1 MNEELMNKVVPV
13 RPIGIEKVAFRAD
26 ARYIDTGI
34 ADDKR
39 KKYSFNVLYA
49 NDLDPA
55 DNVHKFPLM
64 PENPTFVVID
74 SKLKLADVDL
84 KEIPLEK
91 QLEWLPDSMKTDIFG
106 AYFNVDLSKRPVVRL
121 YSNNVVQMI
130 DGKLVTVH
138 KIGDPM
144 HKIVEGKESK
154 ELASITQMPVWGFLK
169 KNLQDA
175 YFWLKGYDPATRL
188 DREIN
193 QGRMA
198 YLDTL
203 ISEVHDD
210 KGIDNTDEPEEKGG
224 EELPSAPPIDAVG

>member
-13 RPIGIEKVAFRAD
+13 RPVGIEKVAFRAD

-91 QLEWLPDSMKTDIFG
+91 QLEWLPDSMKKDIFG
-106 AYFNVDLSKRPVVRL
+106 AYINVDLSKRPVVRL

-130 DGKLVTVH
+130 NGKLETVH

-154 ELASITQMPVWGFLK
+154 ELASITQMPVWGFLR
-169 KNLQDA
+169 KNLQGA

-203 ISEVHDD
+203 IGEVHDD
-210 KGIDNTDEPEEKGG
+210 KGIDNTDEPEETEPGK
-224 EELPSAPPIDAVG
+224 LADVPPIDVVD